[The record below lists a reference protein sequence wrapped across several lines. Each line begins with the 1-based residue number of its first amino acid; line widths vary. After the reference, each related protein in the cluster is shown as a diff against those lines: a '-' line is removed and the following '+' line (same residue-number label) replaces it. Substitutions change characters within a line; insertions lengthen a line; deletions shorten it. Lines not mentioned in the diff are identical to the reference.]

1 MTLSSLLSSSCKAL
15 HRVQQFWYPIPTLI
29 LSVVVFGGAG
39 CCVLVWLRVS
49 IRFLIGNY
57 CGDPWVWPEDHAC
70 ASIVAVPPRHCVHHP
85 LPHPG
90 SLSLTLKFCLF
101 YLFIYLFI
109 SCCTIPFISCYSYL
123 LFTFFR
129 RDSVFYLFIS
139 R

>member
-15 HRVQQFWYPIPTLI
+15 HRVQQFWYPIPALI
-29 LSVVVFGGAG
+29 VVCCGLLRVVVCWCDCEYLF
-39 CCVLVWLRVS
+39 L
-49 IRFLIGNY
+49 LIGNH

>member
-15 HRVQQFWYPIPTLI
+15 HRVQQFWYPIPALI
-29 LSVVVFGGAG
+29 VVCCGLLRVVVCWCDCEYLF
-39 CCVLVWLRVS
+39 L
-49 IRFLIGNY
+49 LIGNH

-70 ASIVAVPPRHCVHHP
+70 AAVVAVPPCHCVHHP

>member
-15 HRVQQFWYPIPTLI
+15 HRVQQFWYPIPALI
-29 LSVVVFGGAG
+29 VVCCGLLRVVVCWCDCEYLF
-39 CCVLVWLRVS
+39 L
-49 IRFLIGNY
+49 LIGNH

-70 ASIVAVPPRHCVHHP
+70 AAVVAVPPCHCVHHP

-90 SLSLTLKFCLF
+90 SLSLTLT
-101 YLFIYLFI
+101 LFIYLFI
-109 SCCTIPFISCYSYL
+109 YLLIDLYHVVLFSCYPVL
-123 LFTFFR
+123 LFTFFC